1 MFETIKLLI
10 QDVQDPLYRRIFEAL
25 LEELEATRRWE
36 ERFERLEALLEE
48 LIQAQRNFHLALEG
62 VQREIEALKEAQK
75 ETQRE
80 IEALKEAV
88 RETQREIEALKE
100 AQKETQKEIEA
111 LKEAVRETQREIEA
125 LKEAQKE
132 TQKEIEA
139 LKEAQKETQKEIEA
153 LKEAQKETQKE
164 IEALK
169 EAQKETQK
177 EIEALKE
184 AQKETNRSIDGLREE
199 FRKEKEDIWKILT
212 KLTENLEKL
221 NKDHRVTREQLGGL
235 AHAVGYLLEDRAFV
249 GLPRLLAEEG
259 FEVEEP
265 FRREYLQ
272 VGHERWIEVNIYGV
286 IRRNGERFYVIGE
299 AKTQL
304 KKRDVDQFLRHLK
317 EVERWLPGRRL
328 FPLLVTYQTSPQV
341 REYVRKKGLRLYF
354 SFQFPLVSGPF

>member
-1 MFETIKLLI
+1 MLETIKLLI
-10 QDVQDPLYRRIFEAL
+10 QDVQDPLYRKIFEAL
-25 LEELEATRRWE
+25 IGELEATRRWE
-36 ERFERLEALLEE
+36 ERFDRLEAILDE
-48 LIQAQRNFHLALEG
+48 LIKAQRNFQLALEG
-62 VQREIEALKEAQK
+62 VQE
-75 ETQRE
+75 E

-100 AQKETQKEIEA
+100 AQKET
-111 LKEAVRETQREIEA
+111 
-125 LKEAQKE
+125 
-132 TQKEIEA
+132 
-139 LKEAQKETQKEIEA
+139 
-153 LKEAQKETQKE
+153 
-164 IEALK
+164 
-169 EAQKETQK
+169 
-177 EIEALKE
+177 
-184 AQKETNRSIDGLREE
+184 NRSIDALREE

-221 NKDHRVTREQLGGL
+221 HKDHRVTREQLGGL

-272 VGHERWIEVNIYGV
+272 IGHERWLEVNIYGV

-354 SFQFPLVSGPF
+354 SYQFPLVSGPF

>member
-10 QDVQDPLYRRIFEAL
+10 EEVQDPLYRKIFEAL
-25 LEELEATRRWE
+25 LGELEATRRWE
-36 ERFERLEALLEE
+36 ERFDRLEALLDE
-48 LIQAQRNFHLALEG
+48 LIKAQRNFQLALEG
-62 VQREIEALKEAQK
+62 VQKEM
-75 ETQRE
+75 
-80 IEALKEAV
+80 
-88 RETQREIEALKE
+88 EALKE

-125 LKEAQKE
+125 LKETQKE
-132 TQKEIEA
+132 TQREIEA
-139 LKEAQKETQKEIEA
+139 LKEAMR
-153 LKEAQKETQKE
+153 
-164 IEALK
+164 
-169 EAQKETQK
+169 
-177 EIEALKE
+177 
-184 AQKETNRSIDGLREE
+184 ETNQSIDGLREE

-221 NKDHRVTREQLGGL
+221 NKDHRVTREQRGGL
-235 AHAVGYLLEDRAFV
+235 AHAVGYLLEDWAFV

-286 IRRNGERFYVIGE
+286 IRRNGERFHVIGE

-354 SFQFPLVSGPF
+354 SYQFPLVSGPF

>member
-1 MFETIKLLI
+1 MMLETIRLLI
-10 QDVQDPLYRRIFEAL
+10 QDVQDPLYRKIFEAL
-25 LEELEATRRWE
+25 IGELEASRRWE
-36 ERFERLEALLEE
+36 ERLERLEALLEE
-48 LIQAQRNFHLALEG
+48 LIQAQRNFQTALEG
-62 VQREIEALKEAQK
+62 VQKEIEALKETVRETQKEIEALKEAQK

-80 IEALKEAV
+80 IETLKETV
-88 RETQREIEALKE
+88 
-100 AQKETQKEIEA
+100 
-111 LKEAVRETQREIEA
+111 
-125 LKEAQKE
+125 
-132 TQKEIEA
+132 
-139 LKEAQKETQKEIEA
+139 
-153 LKEAQKETQKE
+153 
-164 IEALK
+164 
-169 EAQKETQK
+169 KETQK

-184 AQKETNRSIDGLREE
+184 AQKETNRSIDALREE

-221 NKDHRVTREQLGGL
+221 HKDHRVTREQLGGL

-341 REYVRKKGLRLYF
+341 REYVRKKGLRLFF
-354 SFQFPLVSGPF
+354 SYQFPLVSGPF

>member
-1 MFETIKLLI
+1 MLETIKLLI
-10 QDVQDPLYRRIFEAL
+10 QDVQDPLYRKIFEAL
-25 LEELEATRRWE
+25 IGELEATRRWE
-36 ERFERLEALLEE
+36 ERFDRLEAILDE
-48 LIQAQRNFHLALEG
+48 LIKAQRNFQLALEG
-62 VQREIEALKEAQK
+62 VQE
-75 ETQRE
+75 
-80 IEALKEAV
+80 
-88 RETQREIEALKE
+88 
-100 AQKETQKEIEA
+100 EIEA

-169 EAQKETQK
+169 EAQKETQR

-184 AQKETNRSIDGLREE
+184 AQKETNRSIDALREE

-221 NKDHRVTREQLGGL
+221 HKDHRVTREQLGGL

-272 VGHERWIEVNIYGV
+272 IGHERWLEVNIYGV

-354 SFQFPLVSGPF
+354 SYQFPLVSGPF

>member
-1 MFETIKLLI
+1 MMLETIRLLI
-10 QDVQDPLYRRIFEAL
+10 QDVQDPLYRKIFEAL
-25 LEELEATRRWE
+25 IGELEASRRWE
-36 ERFERLEALLEE
+36 ERLERLEALLEE
-48 LIQAQRNFHLALEG
+48 LIQAQSNFQTALEG
-62 VQREIEALKEAQK
+62 VQREIEALKEAVRETQKEIEALKETVKETQKEIEALKEAQK

-80 IEALKEAV
+80 IEALKEA
-88 RETQREIEALKE
+88 
-100 AQKETQKEIEA
+100 
-111 LKEAVRETQREIEA
+111 
-125 LKEAQKE
+125 
-132 TQKEIEA
+132 
-139 LKEAQKETQKEIEA
+139 
-153 LKEAQKETQKE
+153 
-164 IEALK
+164 
-169 EAQKETQK
+169 
-177 EIEALKE
+177 
-184 AQKETNRSIDGLREE
+184 QKETNQSIDALREE

-221 NKDHRVTREQLGGL
+221 HKDHRTTREQLGGL

-341 REYVRKKGLRLYF
+341 REYVRKKGLRLFF
-354 SFQFPLVSGPF
+354 SYQFPLVSGPF

>member
-1 MFETIKLLI
+1 MRRLSSSQEGNKIKTMFETIRLLI

-36 ERFERLEALLEE
+36 ERFDRLEALLEE

-111 LKEAVRETQREIEA
+111 LKEAVRETQR
-125 LKEAQKE
+125 
-132 TQKEIEA
+132 
-139 LKEAQKETQKEIEA
+139 EIEA

-354 SFQFPLVSGPF
+354 SYQFPLVSGPF